1 MNIGGKLIKLDTPK
15 VIGILNLT
23 PDSFYSGSRLS
34 DAHFAVSRAE
44 SMLQEGA
51 DILDIG
57 AQSTRPGAQ
66 LLSVEEEW
74 SRLEKPLKEIVR
86 YFPEAIISV
95 DTFYAT
101 IARRAVDIG
110 AHIINDVS
118 GGTMDARMFE
128 TIAALRVP
136 YILMHMRGTPDT
148 MKTFAIYEN
157 VVQEVAQ
164 ELSGKLAQLRQLGV
178 ADVIIDPGFGFAK
191 TIAHNFQLL
200 HGLDYLSLLFEEP
213 IMAGLSRKSMIYK
226 TLEIS
231 PEEALEGTVALNAI
245 ALQKGVSFLR
255 VHDVKPA
262 VQAVRLHEAMK
273 NSII

>member
-1 MNIGGKLIKLDTPK
+1 MNIRGKLIKTDTPK
-15 VIGILNLT
+15 VMGILNLT

-34 DAHFAVSRAE
+34 DAHFAISRAE

-74 SRLEKPLKEIVR
+74 GRLEKPLKEIVR
-86 YFPEAIISV
+86 DFPEAVISV
-95 DTFYAT
+95 DTFYSE
-101 IARRAVDIG
+101 IARRAVDGG

-118 GGTMDARMFE
+118 GGSMDAQMFE
-128 TIAALRVP
+128 TIAALRFP

-148 MKTFAIYEN
+148 MKTFAIYDN

-164 ELSGKLAQLRQLGV
+164 ELSGKLNQLRQLGV
-178 ADVIIDPGFGFAK
+178 ADVIVDPGFGFAK

-200 HGLDYLSLLFEEP
+200 HGLDYLNLLFEEP
-213 IMAGLSRKSMIYK
+213 ILAGFSRKSMIYK
-226 TLEIS
+226 TLDIS

-245 ALQKGVSFLR
+245 ALQKGATFLR